1 MHINTP
7 NLHAARQRGFLNNM
21 IIAML
26 LAGAGVLFGT
36 TAFAA
41 DDGIVGD
48 AAAGE
53 AKAAVCAAC
62 HGIDGEA
69 LQAEFPNLAGQGAGY
84 IAKQLA
90 DYKSGERENAIMLG
104 MAAQLSEQ
112 DMADLGAYF
121 ESQPAIKGIAEDRQD
136 LKLGESIY
144 RGGITDAKIPA
155 CMACHGPSG
164 EGNPA
169 AKWPALAGQNSAY
182 ITETLNHFRSQARA
196 NDPNEM
202 MRNVARRLGDDEIA
216 AIANFLQGLN

>member
-1 MHINTP
+1 MYKTTLLSDEQQSFHVTR
-7 NLHAARQRGFLNNM
+7 LAAKLL
-21 IIAML
+21 IASGL
-26 LAGAGVLFGT
+26 LFSASSY
-36 TAFAA
+36 AA
-41 DDGIVGD
+41 DEGIVGD
-48 AAAGE
+48 AAAGQ
-53 AKAAVCAAC
+53 AKAAVCGAC
-62 HGIDGEA
+62 HGADGKA
-69 LQAEFPNLAGQGAGY
+69 LQTEFPNLAGQGAGY
-84 IAKQLA
+84 IAKQLN

-104 MAAQLSEQ
+104 MAAALSEQ

-121 ESQPAIKGIAEDRQD
+121 ESQPAVKGVAEDRED

-155 CMACHGPSG
+155 CIACHGPSG

-182 ITETLNHFRSQARA
+182 LIETLNNFRSKARA

-202 MRNVARRLGDDEIA
+202 MRTVARRLGDDEIA

>member
-1 MHINTP
+1 MYTSNQQAGYRHSSTFSKFTAI
-7 NLHAARQRGFLNNM
+7 LILCAAG
-21 IIAML
+21 L
-26 LAGAGVLFGT
+26 LGT
-36 TAFAA
+36 AAFAA

-48 AAAGE
+48 ASAGE
-53 AKAAVCAAC
+53 AKAAVCGAC
-62 HGIDGEA
+62 HGIDGKA

-84 IAKQLA
+84 IAKQLSN
-90 DYKSGERENAIMLG
+90 YKSGERENAIMLG

-112 DMADLGAYF
+112 DMADLGAYY
-121 ESQPAIKGIAEDRQD
+121 ESQPVVKGVAEDRED

-155 CMACHGPSG
+155 CMACHGPAG

-169 AKWPALAGQNSAY
+169 AKWPSLAGQNSAY
-182 ITETLNHFRSQARA
+182 LIETLKHFRSQARA

-202 MRNVARRLGDDEIA
+202 MRSVARRLGDDEIA